1 MSKQKDRGK
10 EEPMTM
16 EHYQEE
22 KENRIEGRNAVLEAI
37 RADRTIERLY
47 VQDGCKDGPVQT
59 ILREAKNGA
68 SRCSLWIRQGCPG
81 CPRPGSTRG

>member
-1 MSKQKDRGK
+1 MSKQRDRGK

-47 VQDGCKDGPVQT
+47 VQDGCKDG
-59 ILREAKNGA
+59 
-68 SRCSLWIRQGCPG
+68 IRQGCPG